1 MLFRSNNFFFNL
13 YKKYINFIEIKEI
26 STPHQKNILLEEKL
40 YFKNFHWVM
49 PSLDKNQPQICHKT
63 FAETLLK
70 WKIKKNKSKSSNV
83 SYTSFLIK
91 KRNNFYLK
99 KLKEEFLELIKELLS
114 GNKKKIVHET
124 ADLIYHL
131 LVSLEKKK
139 VKFSYVVKELEKRQ
153 NISGIEEKKNRKK
166 YVQHK

>member
-1 MLFRSNNFFFNL
+1 MTTNLNFL
-13 YKKYINFIEIKEI
+13 IK
-26 STPHQKNILLEEKL
+26 
-40 YFKNFHWVM
+40 
-49 PSLDKNQPQICHKT
+49 
-63 FAETLLK
+63 
-70 WKIKKNKSKSSNV
+70 KIKKNKSKSSSV

-91 KRNNFYLK
+91 RKNNFYLK